1 VGDTA
6 SPQFALQARQRAA
19 WTLRADGTQT
29 APRPAAARA
38 NPPVPTPWFEPA
50 DAAAY
55 LRLTVRGLEDMRGK
69 STGPRYHKVN
79 ARVIRYHRDDLDA
92 WLLSDGGA
100 CG

>member
-1 VGDTA
+1 MSLVDESWNHISGHVAEIVTDY
-6 SPQFALQARQRAA
+6 L
-19 WTLRADGTQT
+19 
-29 APRPAAARA
+29 RA
-38 NPPVPTPWFEPA
+38 NPPVATPWLAPD

-69 STGPRYHKVN
+69 GTGPRYHKVN

-100 CG
+100 RG